1 MSKVAWQYSWHS
13 HFIWFPGCGRQH
25 NEQLPEGVHPLIT
38 GNREHVMVKCQRGT
52 EVADVIKVINHLTF
66 KTPMIILNYLGGSLQ
81 VEEGG
86 RSVRVRG
93 IQYEEDSCRPFLAEA
108 KRDHEARKT
117 GKGKQ

>member
-1 MSKVAWQYSWHS
+1 
-13 HFIWFPGCGRQH
+13 
-25 NEQLPEGVHPLIT
+25 
-38 GNREHVMVKCQRGT
+38 
-52 EVADVIKVINHLTF
+52 
-66 KTPMIILNYLGGSLQ
+66 MIILNYLGGSLQ